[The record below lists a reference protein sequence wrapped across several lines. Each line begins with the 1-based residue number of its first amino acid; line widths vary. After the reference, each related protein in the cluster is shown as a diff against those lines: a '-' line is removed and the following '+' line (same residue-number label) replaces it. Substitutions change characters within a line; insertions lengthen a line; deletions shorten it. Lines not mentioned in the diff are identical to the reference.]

1 MIKLYVYLRTGT
13 KREEVIA
20 VSGICCVSVI
30 ARNYKATANSF
41 RMYIQRYYY
50 AIRSIMSRFR
60 FLNITRVFV
69 GGAPEIAHKRTIN
82 VSVIASFLSH
92 LFTLILR
99 HGYMPKAL
107 RDCLLIPIPKP
118 NKDPSLSD
126 N

>member
-1 MIKLYVYLRTGT
+1 MSVSLLGTTRLPRTP
-13 KREEVIA
+13 
-20 VSGICCVSVI
+20 SGCNKGII
-30 ARNYKATANSF
+30 ITRL
-41 RMYIQRYYY
+41 
-50 AIRSIMSRFR
+50 MSRFR

-126 N
+126 NYRSIGLLLLHQI